1 VHLLQLA
8 GALVIGTLFGIVIGV
23 LAAQDRQRKQARMD
37 AQDENQKEGANE
49 VKTRTRILWLAVAL
63 VAGFSALARPAQALS
78 ALALREDGGTIV
90 VVVNGPSLAALSF
103 SGASPLGNFA
113 VTIFGSHEV
122 DSAGLSVMSSSA
134 TTVTL
139 TTGGTHTLE
148 LFTSSQDFTLP
159 AERFVTVTSGAGGTY
174 ITGLGAVQFQAFAD
188 EGNAIAGIA
197 GFSNGL
203 QSAIPPAGSAATFH
217 TGEASSVWDKGDAAA
232 FSLTTGTAITL
243 TGAAASANFSSHEIL
258 APAAIPEPA
267 SLLLLGSG
275 LLAAG
280 VVLRRRG
287 RA

>member
-1 VHLLQLA
+1 
-8 GALVIGTLFGIVIGV
+8 
-23 LAAQDRQRKQARMD
+23 
-37 AQDENQKEGANE
+37 
-49 VKTRTRILWLAVAL
+49 VKTRTRILWTVVILL
-63 VAGFSALARPAQALS
+63 ALASPAHALS

-90 VVVNGPSLAALSF
+90 VVASGPSLAALSF

-148 LFTSSQDFTLP
+148 LFTSGQDFTLP
-159 AERFVTVTSGAGGTY
+159 AGRFVNVTSGAGGTY
-174 ITGLGAVQFQAFAD
+174 ITGLGSVQFQAFAD

-203 QSAIPPAGSAATFH
+203 QSAIPSAGSAATFH
-217 TGEASSVWDKGDAAA
+217 TGEASSVWDKGDAA
-232 FSLTTGTAITL
+232 
-243 TGAAASANFSSHEIL
+243 SANFSSHEIL
-258 APAAIPEPA
+258 TPAAIPEPT